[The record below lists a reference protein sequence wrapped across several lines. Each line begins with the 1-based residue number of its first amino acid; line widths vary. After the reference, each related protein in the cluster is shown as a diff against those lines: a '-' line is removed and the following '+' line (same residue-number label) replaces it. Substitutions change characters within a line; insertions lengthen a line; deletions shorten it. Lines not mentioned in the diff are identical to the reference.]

1 LKNTQGFSALNESG
15 FRIYWISTLS
25 VYAAAQMD
33 AMIKGWLIYK
43 LTGSAADL
51 GLVTLAA
58 GVPLVIVSLFG
69 GVIADRVNK
78 QKMLI
83 VMQIVAMLLAVTVSV
98 LLSTKLIQYWHFIA
112 FSMVQGCL
120 FALIAPLRQSM
131 VPRLVKPEN
140 LVSAI
145 SLTATSFN
153 FMGIA
158 GPVAAGLLL
167 TVMLP
172 EQVYYI
178 IIALFALGTFLL
190 SFTKTP
196 RNAEISTQAF
206 HLDMLEGFRY
216 MTGNRKIV
224 LLLVIAFI
232 LSFFCAPYIYMM
244 PALAVGAMHLDQKGL
259 GFLLAAAGVG
269 ALIGSLVTGFLVSI
283 KRRGILL
290 LVLMSAFGC
299 GVALAAQF
307 QSVPLAMLMLLCA
320 GISGTAIATLNNS
333 VLLLTAPSNLHGRVI
348 SIFTM
353 TMALI
358 PIGALPMGAVADHI
372 GIPLTFLAAGSTAIV
387 FALILWLFI
396 PAVRKL

>member
-1 LKNTQGFSALNESG
+1 LKYTQGFSALNESG
-15 FRIYWISTLS
+15 FRIYWASTLA

-33 AMIKGWLIYK
+33 AMLKGWLIYK

-58 GVPLVIVSLFG
+58 GVPLVLVSLFG
-69 GVIADRVNK
+69 GVIADRVDK
-78 QKMLI
+78 KKMLMA
-83 VMQIVAMLLAVTVSV
+83 MQTIAMLLAITVSV
-98 LLSTKLIQYWHFIA
+98 LLSTRLIQYWHFIV
-112 FSMVQGCL
+112 FSIVQGCI

-145 SLTATSFN
+145 SLTASSFN

-178 IIALFALGTFLL
+178 IIAFFAAGTLLL
-190 SFTKTP
+190 SFMQAPHNT
-196 RNAEISTQAF
+196 AISNKAF
-206 HLDMLEGFRY
+206 HLDLAEGFRY
-216 MTGNRKIV
+216 IVGNRQIT
-224 LLLVIAFI
+224 LLLVIAFV
-232 LSFFCAPYIYMM
+232 LSLFCSPYIYMM
-244 PALAVGAMHLDQKGL
+244 PALAVGSMKLDQKGL

-269 ALIGSLVTGFLVSI
+269 ALIGSLATGFLASI
-283 KRRGILL
+283 RKRGLL
-290 LVLMSAFGC
+290 MLALMVIYGC

-307 QSVPLAMLMLLCA
+307 QSLPPAMLMLLCA
-320 GISGTAIATLNNS
+320 GICGTAFATLNNS
-333 VLLLTAPSNLHGRVI
+333 LLLLTAPSSLHGRVI

-353 TMALI
+353 MMALI
-358 PIGALPMGAVADHI
+358 PIGALPMGALADSI

-387 FALILWLFI
+387 FAFVLWLFV
-396 PAVRKL
+396 PAIRKM